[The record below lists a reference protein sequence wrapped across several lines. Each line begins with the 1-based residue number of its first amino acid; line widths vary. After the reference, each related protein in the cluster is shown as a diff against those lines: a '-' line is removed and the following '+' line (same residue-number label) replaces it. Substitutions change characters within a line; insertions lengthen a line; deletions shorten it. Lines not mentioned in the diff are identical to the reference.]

1 MISAILCA
9 GALLFCQTRIENRTG
24 ELQIREAGVS
34 RKLDIQWYFVMKVIF
49 MFSVQVGRLSAQNGG
64 TSIQALLYVLL
75 S

>member
-1 MISAILCA
+1 
-9 GALLFCQTRIENRTG
+9 
-24 ELQIREAGVS
+24 
-34 RKLDIQWYFVMKVIF
+34 MKVIF